1 MKNACSILLIIA
13 VAVMAVSA
21 CSSNRHS
28 RQRPEFQYIPEP
40 VQTVP
45 AKNYEGSLW
54 QGQGT
59 KSLLFADRKASQ
71 VNDIVTVL
79 VVENASAKGSTST
92 STDKSSTYQAEVNQL
107 FGLPSSLGM
116 SNFLGGGTPF
126 QPKVG
131 TDTKSAFEGTGDTGR
146 SGQFSATITARVVE
160 VFPNATMKIVG
171 TREVTI
177 NNETQYIVLK
187 GTIRREDISPGNLV
201 RSDRIADARIEYY
214 GEGVLADK
222 NSPGWLARGLDWL
235 WPF

>member
-1 MKNACSILLIIA
+1 MKKTLGIILIITA
-13 VAVMAVSA
+13 VVMAVSS
-21 CSSNRHS
+21 CSSNKNN

-45 AKNYEGSLW
+45 SKRYEGSLW
-54 QGQGT
+54 QGQGS

-71 VNDIVTVL
+71 INDIVTVL
-79 VVENASAKGSTST
+79 IVENASAKGSTST
-92 STDKSSTYQAEVNQL
+92 KTDKNSSYQAEVSQL

-116 SNFLGGGTPF
+116 ANFLGSGTPF

-131 TDTKSAFEGTGDTGR
+131 ADTTNSFEGSGDTGR
-146 SGQFSATITARVVE
+146 SNQFTATITARVVE

-187 GTIRREDISPGNLV
+187 GIIRREDITPGNLV
-201 RSDRIADARIEYY
+201 SSDKIADARIEYY